1 MWAIIKINSKKIN
14 LFKQDFNKYFDSN
27 FKIYEP
33 KIKIKYLKRNN
44 IKLHKDVSILGNY
57 LFCFHSSLG
66 APDKVNYIKKFR
78 GLKLFLEGHIQCQKE
93 IVNFIKRCKDNEDK
107 EDICFKTFYQE
118 INRSYEFYL
127 GFYQKDI

>member
-44 IKLHKDVSILGNY
+44 IKLHKDVSIL
-57 LFCFHSSLG
+57 
-66 APDKVNYIKKFR
+66 
-78 GLKLFLEGHIQCQKE
+78 E
-93 IVNFIKRCKDNEDK
+93 IIYFVSI
-107 EDICFKTFYQE
+107 
-118 INRSYEFYL
+118 L
-127 GFYQKDI
+127 H